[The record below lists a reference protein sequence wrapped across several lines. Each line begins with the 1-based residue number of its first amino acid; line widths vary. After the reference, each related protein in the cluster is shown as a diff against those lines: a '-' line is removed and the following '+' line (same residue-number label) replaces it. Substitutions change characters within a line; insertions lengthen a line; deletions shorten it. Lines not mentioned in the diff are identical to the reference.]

1 MLSKILEKGI
11 LTKFIILIPPIITTY
26 HILYIIFY
34 IYFELPFEYTI
45 ILLKLSF
52 ELNIYFLVLFID
64 NFSTPLQQNVLQK
77 Y

>member
-64 NFSTPLQQNVLQK
+64 NFSTSLQQNVLQK